1 MPKIYL
7 CSFATD
13 DYKNAQEILNV
24 SALLVGNVDYV
35 INYNSE
41 DIKDFITT
49 NKNLFYDKHEKK
61 TRGFGFWSWQP
72 YITLKTMELANEDDI
87 IIYMDSAINIISS
100 LDPLIKLCI
109 EKEKLLFNLGEY
121 SKKDYRNKLWC
132 KKDTYN
138 ILNFDSESNFT
149 QLTASVQ
156 MYVKN
161 KKNIDFLNEFLNY
174 CTIPKAIADSSFCG
188 IDENEKE
195 YFKDHRHNQSILSIL
210 AEKYSICRIRD
221 CSQYGQ
227 VDSDNYMF
235 PQIIDHHR
243 NRLEKIP
250 KISVITP
257 TIGNKHLE
265 RCINSVQKQNIPN
278 IEHIIVIDGPEYY
291 EKAIS
296 IIDKFKHKRKIT
308 VFKLPYNVGAN
319 GWNGHKVYGAI
330 PHFCNSNYISYLDDD
345 NWFEYD
351 HYYNLLNQLIS
362 KNADVSHSLR
372 TIYDQNGINEIAK
385 DNCESLEFFIIVYF
399 IKMIILLILLVI

>member
-149 QLTASVQ
+149 QLTALFKC
-156 MYVKN
+156 MLKI
-161 KKNIDFLNEFLNY
+161 KK
-174 CTIPKAIADSSFCG
+174 
-188 IDENEKE
+188 
-195 YFKDHRHNQSILSIL
+195 ILI
-210 AEKYSICRIRD
+210 
-221 CSQYGQ
+221 
-227 VDSDNYMF
+227 F
-235 PQIIDHHR
+235 
-243 NRLEKIP
+243 
-250 KISVITP
+250 
-257 TIGNKHLE
+257 
-265 RCINSVQKQNIPN
+265 
-278 IEHIIVIDGPEYY
+278 
-291 EKAIS
+291 
-296 IIDKFKHKRKIT
+296 
-308 VFKLPYNVGAN
+308 
-319 GWNGHKVYGAI
+319 
-330 PHFCNSNYISYLDDD
+330 
-345 NWFEYD
+345 
-351 HYYNLLNQLIS
+351 
-362 KNADVSHSLR
+362 
-372 TIYDQNGINEIAK
+372 
-385 DNCESLEFFIIVYF
+385 
-399 IKMIILLILLVI
+399 